1 MAIVKDAG
9 RQNLLYA
16 TQKITQAMLANTDG
30 AYDAVDLP
38 PGARFVS
45 GALAVDTAWNDGTA
59 ATLSV
64 GISGGSATAY
74 LAATSIQA
82 TGVTAFTGGDEALL
96 PSGQTINVTA
106 AFTGEDATVGQA
118 TLIVAYIIDG
128 RGTEAQ

>member
-9 RQNLLYA
+9 RQNLLYV
-16 TQKITQAMLANTDG
+16 TQSITQAMLANTDG
-30 AYDAVDLP
+30 EYDAIDLP
-38 PGARFVS
+38 VNARFVS
-45 GALAVDTAWNDGTA
+45 GALAVDTAFDDGTA

-82 TGVTAFTGGDEALL
+82 TGVTALTGGDETLL
-96 PSGQTINVTA
+96 TAGQTITVTA
-106 AFTGEDATVGQA
+106 AFTGEDATVGEA

-128 RGTEAQ
+128 RATEAQ